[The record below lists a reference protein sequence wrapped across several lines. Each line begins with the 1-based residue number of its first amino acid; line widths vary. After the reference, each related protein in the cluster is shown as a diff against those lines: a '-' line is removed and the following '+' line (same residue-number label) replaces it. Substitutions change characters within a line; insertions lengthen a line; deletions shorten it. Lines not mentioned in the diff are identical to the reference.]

1 MNLRRRLHRIAT
13 TKVSP
18 TATEALK
25 RETTI
30 CSSTS
35 LAALIPPCFSFLPS
49 ATANESYLFP
59 SHSSRPSFLLQRVFL
74 SFVPFFRLLHQQI
87 KSGRERCFKAEGSGG
102 LLSRVSTLSLHCTR
116 AASPL
121 EFGAGAKDAT
131 CAKPLI
137 TTFHSI
143 RAKISI
149 MLIHDGCR
157 QAGCEARKRHS
168 LEKHENVL
176 AVQRCASWKRL
187 VCARG
192 KWRGEW
198 MANGFRLRKAA
209 SVTDYCFLWLFAEQ
223 FEECLSIFR
232 MFFLF

>member
-1 MNLRRRLHRIAT
+1 M
-13 TKVSP
+13 KVIYFPAILPDHLLFCSAFFSP
-18 TATEALK
+18 LCRFFGFFISKLNQDERDALK
-25 RETTI
+25 RKV
-30 CSSTS
+30 
-35 LAALIPPCFSFLPS
+35 
-49 ATANESYLFP
+49 
-59 SHSSRPSFLLQRVFL
+59 R
-74 SFVPFFRLLHQQI
+74 
-87 KSGRERCFKAEGSGG
+87 GG

-176 AVQRCASWKRL
+176 AVQRCAFWKRL